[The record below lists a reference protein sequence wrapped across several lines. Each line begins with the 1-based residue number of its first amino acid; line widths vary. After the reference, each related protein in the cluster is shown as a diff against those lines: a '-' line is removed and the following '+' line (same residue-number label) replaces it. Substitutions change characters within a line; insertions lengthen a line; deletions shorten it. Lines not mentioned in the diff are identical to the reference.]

1 MNTEGT
7 LWMGDLESWICESF
21 IIDTFQKF
29 GFKPKYVKLITD
41 KRINKF
47 KNFCFVTFNN
57 LEEANAAL
65 FKLNAKKIPKT
76 NIFFKLNLAKNNP
89 KIKKNLYVGNLPLK
103 VNEIELFNF
112 FKSKYPSVYYASIIT
127 DNGLSRGYGF
137 IHFSN
142 EKEYEKC
149 LIEMDGATFLN
160 KTIKVKE
167 KNEEEPNKNKN
178 INTSHINLLPYINNC
193 MNFFFLPKKLKN
205 EISSINNDNKC
216 REFNEK
222 EKENVIIPKTKIQNK
237 SFSENIELLKK
248 DDNKILYV
256 KIQESID
263 KMLDNYYKKNK
274 NFYKISKT
282 VFYFSPYGEQKKNNI
297 SL

>member
-1 MNTEGT
+1 
-7 LWMGDLESWICESF
+7 
-21 IIDTFQKF
+21 
-29 GFKPKYVKLITD
+29 
-41 KRINKF
+41 
-47 KNFCFVTFNN
+47 
-57 LEEANAAL
+57 
-65 FKLNAKKIPKT
+65 
-76 NIFFKLNLAKNNP
+76 
-89 KIKKNLYVGNLPLK
+89 
-103 VNEIELFNF
+103 
-112 FKSKYPSVYYASIIT
+112 
-127 DNGLSRGYGF
+127 
-137 IHFSN
+137 
-142 EKEYEKC
+142 
-149 LIEMDGATFLN
+149 MDGATFLN

-178 INTSHINLLPYINNC
+178 INTSHINLLPYINNY

-222 EKENVIIPKTKIQNK
+222 VKENVIIPKTKIQNK

-248 DDNKILYV
+248 DDNKILYA